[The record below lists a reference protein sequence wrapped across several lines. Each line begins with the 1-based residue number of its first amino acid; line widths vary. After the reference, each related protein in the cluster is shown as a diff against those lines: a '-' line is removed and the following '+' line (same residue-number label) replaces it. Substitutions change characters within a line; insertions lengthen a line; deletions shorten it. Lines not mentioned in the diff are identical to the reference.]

1 MSLIGTASRQ
11 KVNPL
16 AAPAKTWHLL
26 AHDPATIGALAR
38 SVHVSPIVAQV
49 LINRGLGDAAVARQF
64 LNSPLGDLHKPELL
78 PGAVAAAQRLHEA
91 VRQGRRICVYG
102 DYDVDG
108 ITGTAILWQAIRLV
122 GGTADYY
129 IPHRLDEGY
138 GLNRRALRQIA
149 QSGATLVV
157 TVDCGIS
164 ALEEAEEAR
173 QLGLELIVTDHHEFK
188 PTLPCAAVMVHPRLP
203 GGDYPYGGL
212 SGAGV
217 AFKVAW
223 ALCQLA
229 SGSEKVAPPMREF
242 LLDGVALATLG
253 LVADVVPL
261 QAENR
266 VFVRHGLARLEKMTS
281 PGIRALLDVA
291 GIGSKSPLLAED
303 IGFKLAP
310 RLNAAGRLGSARL
323 VVELLTTTA
332 APRAADLARHLDTN
346 NQQRQTLERRILMQ
360 AREQVDADGLSEAPA
375 LVLAS
380 PEWHP
385 GVIGIVAGRLAE
397 QFARPALM
405 IALTEARTLAND
417 PRREANDAPPAPG
430 LVGHG
435 SGRSVPGFPLHEA
448 LQECGDLLIGHGGHA
463 AAAGFRIHAEH
474 LPAFRERFC
483 AAVNRRFVG
492 GLPPPR
498 LTIDAE
504 VPLQAL
510 THDLLRDLDRLEPYG
525 CENRRPLFLAGG
537 LRVVGTPNKVGNGE
551 RHLSFKV
558 RQEGTFLKA
567 IAFNMGDRLDELMSA
582 DGACSV
588 VLCPRINEWQGMRR
602 IEIEVLDFQ
611 AGAQARL
618 A

>member
-1 MSLIGTASRQ
+1 VG
-11 KVNPL
+11 
-16 AAPAKTWHLL
+16 APAKTWHLL
-26 AHDPATIGALAR
+26 PHEPAAIAALAR
-38 SVHVSPIVAQV
+38 QLRVSPIVAQV
-49 LINRGLGDAAVARQF
+49 LLNRGLGEPTAARQF
-64 LNSPLGDLHKPELL
+64 LASPLGDLHKPELL
-78 PGAVAAAQRLHEA
+78 PGAVAAAQRLLDA
-91 VRQGRRICVYG
+91 VRRGQRICVYG

-149 QSGATLVV
+149 QSGAALVI

-164 ALEEAEEAR
+164 ALDEAAEAQ

-188 PTLPCAAVMVHPRLP
+188 PQLPQAAVLVHPRLP

-229 SGSEKVAPPMREF
+229 SGSEKVPPAMREF

-266 VFVRHGLARLEKMTS
+266 VFVRHGLARLEKMTA
-281 PGIRALLDVA
+281 PGLRALLEVA

-323 VVELLTTTA
+323 VVELLTTA
-332 APRAADLARHLDTN
+332 SAPRAADLARHLDTN
-346 NQQRQTLERRILMQ
+346 NQQRQQLERRILVQ
-360 AREQVDADGLSEAPA
+360 AREQVAADGLSEAPA

-380 PEWHP
+380 ADWHP

-405 IALTEARTLAND
+405 IALTEARVLAND
-417 PRREANDAPPAPG
+417 PRQEAQAAAAPPG

-435 SGRSVPGFPLHEA
+435 SGRSVAGFPLHEA
-448 LQECGDLLIGHGGHA
+448 LQECSDLLLGHGGHA
-463 AAAGFRIHAEH
+463 AAAGFRIQAAH
-474 LPAFRERFC
+474 LPVFRERFC
-483 AAVNRRFVG
+483 ATVSQRFVG

-498 LTIDAE
+498 LAIDAE

-525 CENRRPLFLAGG
+525 CENRRPLFLAGD
-537 LRVVGTPNKVGNGE
+537 LRVVGTPTKVGQGE

-558 RQEGTFLKA
+558 RQAGTMLRA
-567 IAFNMGDRLDELMSA
+567 IAFNMGDRLDELMAA
-582 DGACSV
+582 DGACCV
-588 VLCPRINEWQGMRR
+588 VLCPRINDWQGMRR

-618 A
+618 LEDSAGPPTRSSLI